1 MAAWS
6 LRWISQLLPDLG
18 GWCFKFYGSIN
29 PDERMILPSVNYVLP
44 NPIWRHP
51 IWLHFDTDQVH
62 DYDWSLIS
70 MAKFQLLLNILRLCF
85 KLHGSIY
92 PMESVKLPSVNY
104 FFANPRWRHPRWL
117 TFVILRPITTLSLQL
132 HSISRYSRSQLR

>member
-1 MAAWS
+1 MD
-6 LRWISQLLPDLG
+6 ISQLLPDLG

-51 IWLHFDTDQVH
+51 RWLHFDTDQVH
-62 DYDWSLIS
+62 DYDWSLIG
-70 MAKFQLLLNILRLCF
+70 MAKSQLLLNILRLCF

-92 PMESVKLPSVNY
+92 PMESVNY
-104 FFANPRWRHPRWL
+104 HRLIIFRKSKMATSKMADLCYLASNHHFVPAV
-117 TFVILRPITTLSLQL
+117 TFDQPL
-132 HSISRYSRSQLR
+132 

>member
-1 MAAWS
+1 MD
-6 LRWISQLLPDLG
+6 ISQLLPDLG
-18 GWCFKFYGSIN
+18 GWCFKFYGSIH

-51 IWLHFDTDQVH
+51 RWLHFDTDKVH

-70 MAKFQLLLNILRLCF
+70 MAKSQLLLNILRLCF

-104 FFANPRWRHPRWL
+104 F
-117 TFVILRPITTLSLQL
+117 
-132 HSISRYSRSQLR
+132 SQIQDGDIQYG